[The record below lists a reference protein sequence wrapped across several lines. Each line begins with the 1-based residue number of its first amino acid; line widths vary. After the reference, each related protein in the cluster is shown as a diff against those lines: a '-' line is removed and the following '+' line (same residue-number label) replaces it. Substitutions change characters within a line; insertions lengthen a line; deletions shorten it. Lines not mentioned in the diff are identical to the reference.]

1 MTAHGLAL
9 EIRDAVDAFISEQL
23 EAPDVNTGNDRNL
36 LTGIDRDE
44 KRCRE
49 VQSEVD
55 LAACDCFRLA
65 EARIR
70 HHVANVGKAFSPQ

>member
-1 MTAHGLAL
+1 
-9 EIRDAVDAFISEQL
+9 VDAFIPEQL
-23 EAPDVNTGNDRNL
+23 EAPDVHTGNDCNL
-36 LTGIDRDE
+36 FTGIDRDE

-65 EARIR
+65 EARIG
-70 HHVANVGKAFSPQ
+70 HYVANVGKAFCPQ